1 MTEYES
7 FHPRHAVTYVDE
19 HGSTKA
25 VPAFTRGK
33 DGVIRIVREDRIVRV
48 EYEKRPS
55 LELFVSD
62 GHGVVRAAVVATQP
76 VASAQSQQGKRR

>member
-33 DGVIRIVREDRIVRV
+33 DGVTRIVREDRIVRV
-48 EYEKRPS
+48 EYEKRPA
-55 LELFVSD
+55 LELIVSD
-62 GHGVVRAAVVATQP
+62 GHGVVRAEPPPPPP
-76 VASAQSQQGKRR
+76 VPSQQHGKKR